1 MQTWRRQTIIVGL
14 CFAVVVAARF
24 YVKNLFQGLTD
35 GSPAVSTSA
44 AEGAADG
51 PASGS
56 SATPDT
62 VVTLDLNP

>member
-24 YVKNLFQGLTD
+24 YVKNQFQGLTD
-35 GSPAVSTSA
+35 GAPAGSASPADAAADSPGLGTSA
-44 AEGAADG
+44 A
-51 PASGS
+51 
-56 SATPDT
+56 TDT